1 MIMIM
6 IMMMMI
12 IIIIIII
19 IITIITIMIRYF
31 SIKCFPSP
39 FFLNGHQ
46 CLSHKSHFFA
56 AEN

>member
-6 IMMMMI
+6 IMMMMMIIITI
-12 IIIIIII
+12 III
-19 IITIITIMIRYF
+19 IITIMIRYF

-39 FFLNGHQ
+39 SFLNGHQ

>member
-6 IMMMMI
+6 IMMMMMI
-12 IIIIIII
+12 IIIIIK
-19 IITIITIMIRYF
+19 IITIMIRYF

-39 FFLNGHQ
+39 SFLNGHQ